1 MNKNSGGTLTV
12 SSIQR
17 QSNYYAEQ
25 VIAGQVLY
33 PLQILLLLTEA
44 CALIGMTVDLSV
56 LSPQQEHVTAGAFRL
71 FFIDIF
77 NKWLLMFTKSLLIFS
92 CIKSI
97 IIVCI
102 TNYNSI
108 ICSVK

>member
-71 FFIDIF
+71 FFIDI
-77 NKWLLMFTKSLLIFS
+77 
-92 CIKSI
+92 I
-97 IIVCI
+97 IIHIVLFI
-102 TNYNSI
+102 EIYINISFYIDPNQNN
-108 ICSVK
+108 KENKYG